1 MRKRLTRKE
10 KRNRNKK
17 IVITGVICLLF
28 CLCVGYAAF
37 NTELSIRAKGNIK
50 ESENCEFGGIKVN
63 TVTDGDGLY
72 KDTYEEGKC
81 TYKGTNPNN
90 YIIFNNEMW
99 RIISTEQD
107 GTIKIIRD
115 KITYERVFDE
125 ANNRL
130 TGYCSNENTNGQGC
144 NIWSSTANMIGS
156 PSEFIGLEHSDG
168 TIERGTVDKDS
179 TLLTYLNGEYLNSL
193 VNNDKIVSHNWN
205 IGMPYDTTSEDAV
218 DLETAML
225 WEKQFQWNG
234 KIGLLSYSE
243 ARNANSSAN
252 TIVKPNYLSSLTI
265 ENKSD
270 SFYLISPA
278 LNYSLVNAIG
288 YDQILGVPVYGHL
301 TIRSADDDDDTNYR
315 IIAGIRPCL
324 YLTPNITLS
333 GQGTEQDPFQIIN

>member
-17 IVITGVICLLF
+17 IVITGTICLLF

-63 TVTDGDGLY
+63 TVTEGDGLY
-72 KDTYEEGKC
+72 FDTYEEGKC

-90 YIIFNNEMW
+90 YIRFTNELW
-99 RIISTEQD
+99 RIVSTEED

-115 KITYERVFDE
+115 KITYDSVFDE
-125 ANNRL
+125 ANNRT
-130 TGYCSNENTNGQGC
+130 TGYCSNENTAGNGC
-144 NIWSSTANMIGS
+144 NVWSSTANMVGS
-156 PSEFIGLEHSDG
+156 PSEFIGVEHSSDG
-168 TIERGTVDKDS
+168 TLERGTVDKDS

-193 VNNDKIVSHNWN
+193 INNDKIVSYIWN
-205 IGMPYDTTSEDAV
+205 IGMPLDVTSKDEV
-218 DLETAML
+218 DLETIML

-243 ARNANSSAN
+243 FRNANSSAN
-252 TIVKPNYLSSLTI
+252 TVFKPNYLSSLVI

-278 LNYSLVNAIG
+278 YAYNLVNAIG
-288 YDQILGVPVYGHL
+288 TDQILGVPVYGFTTL
-301 TIRSADDDDDTNYR
+301 KSADSDDDDF
-315 IIAGIRPCL
+315 IAGIRPCL

-333 GQGTEQDPFQIIN
+333 GNGTEQDPYVITN